1 MDRRVIFWL
10 IIFTAGLSTVSYMA
24 ANDAKKEAKYLANF
38 PYTVKGELGEFI
50 AIIYLTEGKNIK
62 KMSNE
67 CLLQQ
72 AGTKISLLE
81 NKNVMQIDSAQ
92 AAVDRGCPAR
102 FFLAANI
109 ADTSEAY
116 RDAFLAAAK
125 ENDPSLK
132 FTPVN

>member
-1 MDRRVIFWL
+1 M
-10 IIFTAGLSTVSYMA
+10 AGLIAVYEA
-24 ANDAKKEAKYLANF
+24 EKDAEDAKKEAEYLLNF
-38 PYTVKGELGEFI
+38 PYTVKGEFGAFG
-50 AIIYLTEGKNIK
+50 AIIYLTEDQSMR
-62 KMSNE
+62 KMSND

-72 AGTKISLLE
+72 AGTKITILE
-81 NKNVMQIDSAQ
+81 NKNVVQIDSAQ

-102 FFLAANI
+102 FFLAANL

-116 RDAFLAAAK
+116 RDAFLAPAK